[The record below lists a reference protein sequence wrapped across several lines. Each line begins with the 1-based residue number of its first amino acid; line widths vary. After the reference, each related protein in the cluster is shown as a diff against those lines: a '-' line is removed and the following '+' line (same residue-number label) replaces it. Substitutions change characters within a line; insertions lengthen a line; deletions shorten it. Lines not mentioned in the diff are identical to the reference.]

1 MSSSQH
7 GRPVARRL
15 MVYASVALAMQ
26 ILALV
31 IWIVRFYILEERS
44 APMVGTDFAI
54 FWSAARVAIEHGA
67 ASVFSPQWMQPIEA
81 ALWHEINYA
90 PWPYPPTFLLA
101 VLPLG
106 FLSFG
111 NALILYSSL
120 GLIGYGTML
129 ARIARDIDRTLLPLL
144 VAFPGASVAIGLGQN
159 SLLTV
164 AAAGGAL
171 ALLETNSAL
180 AGVCIAVLVI
190 KPQFGVL
197 FPLALLCGRQWN
209 AFIVSAVCTVALAA
223 TSVAVLG
230 VDAWSAFAS
239 FLPEF
244 TRIAVEQG
252 GINQTWSGMSTVFA
266 IGRSLGLSVHA
277 AYLVHGLVALPAVMA
292 MAFLWA
298 KQARF
303 ELRASSLVIATL
315 LAQPYVMF
323 YDLAW
328 LILPLVFLIRD
339 GKVSSLSKVEWA
351 VLSAAWLAPAQGFL
365 SAYVSHYLQIVPA
378 VLIAMLV
385 LVMRR
390 YRLTSA
396 VSSAGRCGLQR
407 KCSAANAIDT
417 APR

>member
-1 MSSSQH
+1 
-7 GRPVARRL
+7 
-15 MVYASVALAMQ
+15 MVYASVALAIQ
-26 ILALV
+26 VLALV
-31 IWIVRFYILEERS
+31 IWIARFYILEDRS

-81 ALWHEINYA
+81 ALWHQVHYA

-106 FLSFG
+106 FLPFG
-111 NALILYSSL
+111 YALILYSSL
-120 GLIGYGTML
+120 GLIAYGTMF
-129 ARIARDIDRTLLPLL
+129 ARIARNIDRTLLPLL
-144 VAFPGASVAIGLGQN
+144 AAFPGVSVAVGLGQN
-159 SLLTV
+159 SLITV
-164 AAAGGAL
+164 GAAGAAL

-209 AFIVSAVCTVALAA
+209 AFIVSAVCTVVLAA

-230 VDAWSAFAS
+230 LDAWSAFAS

-252 GINQTWSGMSTVFA
+252 GVNQTWSGMSTVFA

-277 AYLVHGLVALPAVMA
+277 AYLVQGLVALPAVMA

-298 KQARF
+298 KRARF

-315 LAQPYVMF
+315 LAQPYFMF

-328 LILPLVFLIRD
+328 LILPIVFLIRD
-339 GKVSSLSKVEWA
+339 GKISSLSRVEWA

-365 SAYVSHYLQIVPA
+365 AAFGSHYLQIVPA

-390 YRLTSA
+390 YRVTSA
-396 VSSAGRCGLQR
+396 VLPARSCAMQGERSV
-407 KCSAANAIDT
+407 ANAIDT
-417 APR
+417 PPR